1 MHEKKKLM
9 TPTIVFEV
17 KFPNHK
23 FSDEFNIILEKK
35 NYLAISLVNQKG
47 ILGK

>member
-1 MHEKKKLM
+1 MKKKMM

-23 FSDEFNIILEKK
+23 FSDEFNIILEEKK
-35 NYLAISLVNQKG
+35 ITFSLVNQKG